1 MKVGYARLKRS
12 RPAAVGYNVI
22 HLQYVFLP
30 GDNLYALLNLLKD
43 LSRLEK
49 PKTNTNTKIKSAASV
64 GEEGGEAEVD
74 ELGLAHL
81 LAVLKS
87 IQEHDQLG

>member
-30 GDNLYALLNLLKD
+30 GDNLLLNLLKD

-49 PKTNTNTKIKSAASV
+49 PKTNTNTKTKSAASV

-74 ELGLAHL
+74 ELGLAHPL
-81 LAVLKS
+81 EIHS
-87 IQEHDQLG
+87 GT

>member
-30 GDNLYALLNLLKD
+30 GDNLLLNLLKD

-49 PKTNTNTKIKSAASV
+49 PKTNTNTKTKSAASV

-81 LAVLKS
+81 LAVLKPTL
-87 IQEHDQLG
+87 EHDQLG